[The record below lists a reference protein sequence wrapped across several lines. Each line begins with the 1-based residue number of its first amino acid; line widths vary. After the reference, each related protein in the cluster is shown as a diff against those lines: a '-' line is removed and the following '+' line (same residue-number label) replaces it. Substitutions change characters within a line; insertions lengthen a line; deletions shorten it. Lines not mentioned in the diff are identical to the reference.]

1 LTLAAGEAGGVK
13 AYEDLRREVLSGET
27 LGTGSWGLALVIHR
41 GVTAWL
47 LALTLPQDRAA
58 CSRPHPRRI
67 DGRSSGPRDAAMTMI
82 LAGMILAHRQEVR
95 P

>member
-1 LTLAAGEAGGVK
+1 VK
-13 AYEDLRREVLSGET
+13 AYEDLRREILSGET

-47 LALTLPQDRAA
+47 LTLTLPQDPAA
-58 CSRPHPRRI
+58 CSRPYPDRI
-67 DGRSSGPRDAAMTMI
+67 DGRSSEPKDAAMTMI
-82 LAGMILAHRQEVR
+82 LAGMILTHRQEVC